1 MFSIIAVD
9 GFKIIMY
16 NINCGG
22 DIMKFIPEIG
32 FPQTGETVYPGMYA
46 CMNCP
51 HDKNDDK
58 AIVLL
63 HKREK
68 LPECPEC

>member
-1 MFSIIAVD
+1 
-9 GFKIIMY
+9 
-16 NINCGG
+16 
-22 DIMKFIPEIG
+22 MKFLPEIG
-32 FPQTGETVYPGMYA
+32 FPQTGETVDSGMYA

-51 HDKNDDK
+51 HDKNEDK
-58 AIVLL
+58 AVVLL